1 MAVSGQVRS
10 FGQPAAPCLLGE
22 EPSMRNHTA
31 PPDAEAALYFLPG
44 QYLFEAF
51 GENSHGLKAL
61 SSAQVTRAFR
71 DLRTDTGWIDR
82 RVLRYREATDGN
94 AILSYLPAGIRT
106 ITVAFPGDRTET
118 LTLPLPT
125 LVLLGKGNDY
135 YLWAASSSK
144 VTRNS
149 RLAVAPLPNIGSGKI
164 CFGRNEIPETHPSTI
179 STVWKLI
186 FDAPF
191 NGDHATGRCQT
202 ENDVR
207 DLIAKLAAGNVK
219 KFPTTQL
226 IMSSSTVED
235 AWETL
240 VERTRYDSRF

>member
-1 MAVSGQVRS
+1 
-10 FGQPAAPCLLGE
+10 
-22 EPSMRNHTA
+22 MRNHTI
-31 PPDAEAALYFLPG
+31 PPDASAALYFLPG
-44 QYLFEAF
+44 QYLFETF
-51 GENSHGLKAL
+51 GENNHGLKAL

-71 DLRTDTGWIDR
+71 DLQTDTGWIDR

-94 AILSYLPAGIRT
+94 AILSYLPAGLRT
-106 ITVAFPGDRTET
+106 ITVAFPVDRIET

-125 LVLLGKGNDY
+125 LILLGKGKDY
-135 YLWAASSSK
+135 YLWAAATNRVNPNTS
-144 VTRNS
+144 
-149 RLAVAPLPNIGSGKI
+149 LAVTPLPNIGSGKI
-164 CFGRNEIPETHPSTI
+164 CFGKNEVPETHPSTLSI
-179 STVWKLI
+179 IWKLI

-191 NGDHATGRCQT
+191 NGDHSTGRCQT

-207 DLIAKLAAGNVK
+207 DLLAKLAVGNVK

-240 VERTRYDSRF
+240 VERSRYDSRF

>member
-1 MAVSGQVRS
+1 MG
-10 FGQPAAPCLLGE
+10 
-22 EPSMRNHTA
+22 NHTV

-44 QYLFEAF
+44 QYLFETF
-51 GENSHGLKAL
+51 GEHRNGLKAL

-71 DLRTDTGWIDR
+71 DLQTDTGWIDR
-82 RVLRYREATDGN
+82 RVLRYRETTDGN
-94 AILSYLPAGIRT
+94 AILSYLPAGLRT
-106 ITVAFPGDRTET
+106 ITVAFPGDRIET

-125 LVLLGKGNDY
+125 LILLGKGKDY
-135 YLWAASSSK
+135 YLWASSTSK
-144 VTRNS
+144 VTPSS

-164 CFGRNEIPETHPSTI
+164 CFAKNEVPETHPSSLQAI
-179 STVWKLI
+179 WKLI

-191 NGDHATGRCQT
+191 NGDHSTGRCQT

-207 DLIAKLAAGNVK
+207 DLLAKLAADKLK
-219 KFPTTQL
+219 KFPATQL

-235 AWETL
+235 AWESI

>member
-1 MAVSGQVRS
+1 M
-10 FGQPAAPCLLGE
+10 
-22 EPSMRNHTA
+22 MRNHTI
-31 PPDAEAALYFLPG
+31 PPDASAALYFLPG
-44 QYLFEAF
+44 QYLFETF
-51 GENSHGLKAL
+51 GENNRGLKAL

-71 DLRTDTGWIDR
+71 DLQTDTGWIDR

-94 AILSYLPAGIRT
+94 AILSYLPAGLRA
-106 ITVAFPGDRTET
+106 ITVAFPGDRIEP

-125 LVLLGKGNDY
+125 LILLGKGKDY

-144 VTRNS
+144 ITRNT

-164 CFGRNEIPETHPSTI
+164 CFGKNEVPETHPSTL
-179 STVWKLI
+179 SNVWKLI

-191 NGDHATGRCQT
+191 NGDHSTGRCRT

-207 DLIAKLAAGNVK
+207 DLLARLAAGSVK

-235 AWETL
+235 AWESI
-240 VERTRYDSRF
+240 VERSRYDSRL

>member
-1 MAVSGQVRS
+1 
-10 FGQPAAPCLLGE
+10 
-22 EPSMRNHTA
+22 MRNHTV

-44 QYLFEAF
+44 QYLFETF
-51 GENSHGLKAL
+51 GETRQGLKAL
-61 SSAQVTRAFR
+61 SSVQVTRAFR
-71 DLRTDTGWIDR
+71 DLQTDTGWIDR

-94 AILSYLPAGIRT
+94 AILSYLPAGVRT
-106 ITVAFPGDRTET
+106 VTIASPGDRIAT

-125 LVLLGKGNDY
+125 LILLGKGKDY
-135 YLWAASSSK
+135 YLWASSTSK
-144 VTRNS
+144 VTPGS

-164 CFGRNEIPETHPSTI
+164 CFGKNEVPETHPSSLQAI
-179 STVWKLI
+179 WKLI

-191 NGDHATGRCQT
+191 NGDHSTGRCQT

-207 DLIAKLAAGNVK
+207 DLLAKLAADNLK
-219 KFPTTQL
+219 KFPATQL

-235 AWETL
+235 AWESI